1 MKKTLL
7 VSILCFFISH
17 NLVHSQMTGFENILG
32 ADISFLPE
40 LEAKGIVFSDKGV
53 SQDLILLLKE
63 KGFNYIRLRI
73 FVDPAAD
80 SGYSPNKGFCDLA
93 HTLIMAKRIH
103 DAGLKLLLDFH
114 YSDNWADPGHQI
126 IPAAWKNLSFNGIKK
141 ALRNHTIEV
150 LTALHQ
156 QHTFPDMI
164 QVGNEINHGI
174 VWPAGDMDHQNQLI
188 DLLKEGV
195 AAIKKINK
203 TVPIM
208 MHLACG
214 GQNEESRKFLDQLI
228 AKKVTFDV
236 IGQSY
241 YPQWHGTLDDLKNN
255 LTDLSKSYKQE
266 IIVVEYTALKK
277 EVNEIAFSIPN
288 KKMRGTFIWE
298 PLNTW
303 EKIFDKDGKS
313 NVLIEVYPEISKKWL
328 NPTQKLLC
336 KTGI

>member
-1 MKKTLL
+1 MKKIFFLTCISFYLCIQAVHAQ
-7 VSILCFFISH
+7 VSK
-17 NLVHSQMTGFENILG
+17 TENILG

-40 LEAKGIVFSDKGV
+40 LEAKGMVFSDKGIAK
-53 SQDLILLLKE
+53 DAILLLKE

-73 FVDPAAD
+73 FVNPAAD
-80 SGYSPNKGFCDLA
+80 SGYYPKKGFCDLA
-93 HTLIMAKRIH
+93 HTMEMAKRIH
-103 DAGLKLLLDFH
+103 DAGLKFLLDFH

-126 IPAAWKNLSFNGIKK
+126 IPSAWKGLSFSAQKK
-141 ALRNHTIEV
+141 ALKKHTKDV
-150 LTALHQ
+150 LVALKK

-174 VWPAGDMDHQNQLI
+174 VWPTGDMNHPDQMI

-195 AAIKKINK
+195 AGVRKVSK

-214 GQNEESRKFLDQLI
+214 GQNEESIKFLDQLI
-228 AKKVTFDV
+228 LKKVSFDV

-255 LTDLSKSYKQE
+255 LTDLAKRYQQE
-266 IIVVEYTALKK
+266 VIVVEYTAFKK
-277 EVNEIAFSIPN
+277 EVNEIAFNIPD

-303 EKIFDKDGKS
+303 EKIFEKDGKS
-313 NVLIEVYPEISKKWL
+313 NELIDLYPDINKKWIL
-328 NPTQKLLC
+328 SAH
-336 KTGI
+336 

>member
-1 MKKTLL
+1 MKNKFLMKKLFVFTCI
-7 VSILCFFISH
+7 SLCFC
-17 NLVHSQMTGFENILG
+17 LQTVHSQVSKPENILG

-40 LEAKGIVFSDKGV
+40 LEARGIIFSDKGV
-53 SQDLILLLKE
+53 SKDAILILKE

-73 FVDPAAD
+73 FVNPAAD
-80 SGYSPNKGFCDLA
+80 SGYSPKKGFCDLT
-93 HTLIMAKRIH
+93 HTLAMAKRIH
-103 DAGLKLLLDFH
+103 EAGLKFLLDFH

-126 IPAAWKNLSFNGIKK
+126 IPAAWKNLSFPALKK
-141 ALRNHTIEV
+141 AFKKHTIEV
-150 LTALHQ
+150 LSALKE

-174 VWPAGDMDHQNQLI
+174 VWPVGDMDHQDQMI

-195 AAIKKINK
+195 AGVKKVSR

-228 AKKVTFDV
+228 AKKVSFDI

-241 YPQWHGTLDDLKNN
+241 YPQWHGSLDDLKNN
-255 LTDLSKSYKQE
+255 LTDLAKTYPQE
-266 IIVVEYTALKK
+266 VVVVEYTAFKR
-277 EVNEIAFSIPN
+277 EVNEIAFSIAD

-303 EKIFDKDGKS
+303 EKIFEKDGAS
-313 NVLIEVYPEISKKWL
+313 NALIDLYPEISKKWIL
-328 NPTQKLLC
+328 PSH
-336 KTGI
+336 

>member
-1 MKKTLL
+1 MKKLFLLTCITLFYCL
-7 VSILCFFISH
+7 QP
-17 NLVHSQMTGFENILG
+17 VHSQVSKTENILG

-40 LEAKGIVFSDKGV
+40 LEAKGIIFSDKGV
-53 SQDLILLLKE
+53 SKDAILLLKE

-73 FVDPAAD
+73 FVNPAAD
-80 SGYSPNKGFCDLA
+80 SGYSPQKGYCNLA

-103 DAGLKLLLDFH
+103 DAGLKFLLDFH

-126 IPAAWKNLSFNGIKK
+126 IPAAWKKLSFHALKK

-150 LTALHQ
+150 LTALKKQ
-156 QHTFPDMI
+156 QTFPDMI

-174 VWPAGDMDHQNQLI
+174 VWPAGDMNHQDQLI

-195 AAIKKINK
+195 AGVKKINK
-203 TVPIM
+203 SVPIM

-228 AKKVTFDV
+228 AKKVSFDV

-255 LTDLSKSYKQE
+255 LNDLSKRYQQE
-266 IIVVEYTALKK
+266 IVVVEYTAFKK
-277 EVNEIAFSIPN
+277 EVNDIAFSISD

-303 EKIFDKDGKS
+303 EKIFEKDGKS
-313 NVLIEVYPEISKKWL
+313 NELIDLYPEINKKWIA
-328 NPTQKLLC
+328 PTH
-336 KTGI
+336 